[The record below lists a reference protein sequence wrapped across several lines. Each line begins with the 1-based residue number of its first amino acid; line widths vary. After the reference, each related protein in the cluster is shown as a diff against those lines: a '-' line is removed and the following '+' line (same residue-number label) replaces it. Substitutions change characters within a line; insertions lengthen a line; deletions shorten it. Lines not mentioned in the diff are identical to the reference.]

1 MYNAD
6 TRNEQLERKYNM
18 AKVMLVDDDVPV
30 VEYLQRLVP
39 WESHALSVCAI
50 AYSVSEAKELFM
62 NEYPDILLT
71 DIGLPDGN
79 GIELAHYFRSLHPE
93 LRIVFLTCHADF
105 HYLKEAMSIEADD
118 YIVKDEL
125 SPNKIIQS
133 VGKAVSKLLSAQTEL
148 EKIAYKSDVERNKD
162 LLIQR
167 FFLEIL
173 NASEPGLLLKQGE
186 RLGINWSL
194 PYYMVGLCHLDI
206 GSMLN
211 VYHRNNLELVKYAA
225 YNIAKELTEGTR
237 ITPVQAEGLQ
247 LWFIAN
253 LSGNKDEEMAVS
265 GYLKQIHEKI
275 SEFLKIHCCFVISPQ
290 PVELVQLKKKVNE
303 IIRKQQSTYYESAW
317 MINIDGPGRQAEPK
331 DELNITVIEPY
342 CDKWVAALSEFNRS
356 LVLIYASTIEKLIR
370 EKKPEARQVQDLLIR
385 MLQQASYQLG
395 GTMDERL
402 QQEIKQAL
410 NLDEALEIINGFSE
424 DFMEK
429 KRSAYTDKQNTNP
442 DLKVINAFIYQ
453 HIYKNVTSIDIAQ
466 YLHLNPNYFSRY
478 FKKLAGLNFTD
489 HVHLLKME
497 EAKRLLGGQNETAEN
512 VAYMLGYSDRAYFS
526 KVFKKYTGMSPS
538 EFKQK

>member
-1 MYNAD
+1 
-6 TRNEQLERKYNM
+6 M
-18 AKVMLVDDDVPV
+18 AKVMLIDDDVPV

-39 WESHALSVCAI
+39 WESHDLSVCA
-50 AYSVSEAKELFM
+50 AAFSVSEAKELFM
-62 NEYPDILLT
+62 KEYPDILLT

-79 GIELAHYFRSLHPE
+79 GIELAQYFRSVYPE
-93 LRIVFLTCHADF
+93 LRIIFLTCHEDF

-125 SPNKIIQS
+125 SPDKIIQS
-133 VGKAVSKLLSAQTEL
+133 VEKAVAKMKSAQTEL

-173 NASEPGLLLKQGE
+173 KASEPESLLKQGE
-186 RLGINWSL
+186 RLGIEWVYPN
-194 PYYMVGLCHLDI
+194 YMVILCHLDI

-211 VYHRNNLELVKYAA
+211 VYNRNNLELVKYAA
-225 YNIAKELTEGTR
+225 YNIAKELTEGTG
-237 ITPVQAEGLQ
+237 ITPIQAEGLQ

-253 LSGNKDEEMAVS
+253 LSGNSDEPLAVR
-265 GYLKQIHEKI
+265 GHLNHIHEKI
-275 SEFLKIHCCFVISPQ
+275 SEFLKINCCFLISYQ
-290 PVELVQLKKKVNE
+290 PVSLVQLKSKVDE
-303 IIRKQQSTYYESAW
+303 MIRKQQSSYYEYAW
-317 MINIDGPGRQAEPK
+317 LITIDGPESQSETRDDIDLTA
-331 DELNITVIEPY
+331 IEPY
-342 CDKWVAALSEFNRS
+342 CQKWAAALSEFNRS

-370 EKKPEARQVQDLLIR
+370 EKKPQAKQVQDLLIR
-385 MLQQASYQLG
+385 MLQQAVYQLK

-410 NLDEALEIINGFSE
+410 NLGEALVIMSVFSD
-424 DFMEK
+424 DFMEQ
-429 KRSAYTDKQNTNP
+429 KRSAYTDNQNTNP

-453 HIYKNVTSIDIAQ
+453 YIYKNVTSIDIAQ

-497 EAKRLLGGQNETAEN
+497 EAKRLLSGQNETAEN